1 MGISV
6 SKSRRNDQEFK
17 LALLMREAEAMMIF
31 QIQKEEEGEILRP
44 QEKQT
49 RRISVA
55 SLWMRREDPLR
66 GKRPKGNISLKIHK
80 DNLLRIFLVLL
91 LTMMSLINMKKS
103 LMFPKAMSMMKKMT
117 RRESERRSGRR
128 GQPRPSLTSL
138 IPMTLL
144 LVTTLILIKR

>member
-1 MGISV
+1 MG
-6 SKSRRNDQEFK
+6 
-17 LALLMREAEAMMIF
+17 MIF

-128 GQPRPSLTSL
+128 RGQPRPSLTSL

-144 LVTTLILIKR
+144 LVTTLILIKRSEEQMFPRGCNSDRFQSR